1 MKRFILF
8 SIFNCIGIFCIGCAF
23 SNMSIGKLLAL
34 IIGIQCIA
42 TGLDFLDHLDK
53 ED

>member
-1 MKRFILF
+1 MKRYFWF
-8 SIFNCIGIFCIGCAF
+8 AIFNFIGVFCI
-23 SNMSIGKLLAL
+23 MSVFPDMGTKQLLAL
-34 IIGIQCIA
+34 IIGIQCMA